1 MTRQHPAVQRLI
13 RTVLGMLLC
22 ALPMR
27 RATAQQIDVQPA
39 PRQGCTGVP
48 TADSTIYDAE
58 ETSPAP
64 QLRSFR
70 RLEIPTAVREAGG
83 KGGVT
88 LAYVINADGKV
99 DGSNVVVMSVS
110 DSAFIAPARATVLG
124 SRFWPGCRSGVPVRV
139 QVTQSFGFEAKNYD
153 SRGFLIRPKSGG

>member
-1 MTRQHPAVQRLI
+1 MSRSSVT
-13 RTVLGMLLC
+13 TCWMVLSAIPLLGV
-22 ALPMR
+22 A
-27 RATAQQIDVQPA
+27 AQQIDVRPA
-39 PRQGCTGVP
+39 PSQGCTGAP
-48 TADSTIYDAE
+48 TADSTIYDADE
-58 ETSPAP
+58 ASPGP

-70 RLEIPTAVREAGG
+70 RLEMPTALREAGG

-88 LAYVINADGKV
+88 LAYVVNADGRI
-99 DGSNVVVMSVS
+99 DSSNVVVMTVS

-153 SRGFLIRPKSGG
+153 SRGFLIRPKRGG